1 MDYKPY
7 TTEWHRKRQLRD
19 AIFTYLDDYVSN
31 DIILG
36 DITDILSERSE
47 RAYAE
52 FAQANELE
60 SMIHSR

>member
-7 TTEWHRKRQLRD
+7 TPEWHRKRQLRD
-19 AIFTYLDDYVSN
+19 ALFTYLDDYVSN
-31 DIILG
+31 DVILQEIVG
-36 DITDILSERSE
+36 ILAERSE

>member
-7 TTEWHRKRQLRD
+7 TPEWHRKRQLRD
-19 AIFTYLDDYVSN
+19 ALLTYLNDYVSN
-31 DIILG
+31 EVILQE
-36 DITDILSERSE
+36 ITDILTERSE

-60 SMIHSR
+60 SLITLR